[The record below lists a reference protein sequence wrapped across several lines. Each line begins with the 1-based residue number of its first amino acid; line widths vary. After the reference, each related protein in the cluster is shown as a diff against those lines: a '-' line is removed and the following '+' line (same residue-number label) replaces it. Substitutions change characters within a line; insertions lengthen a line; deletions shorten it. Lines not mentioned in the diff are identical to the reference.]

1 MVAKAKKK
9 AKKTTKRTAKKKMI
23 AGTGGATD
31 SSKTHTL
38 TYFCKSGNC
47 KVSTKFKHMD
57 PDDVLVMFSFG
68 TNATLTFTNG
78 SPFVS
83 GALTVNLVDG
93 VPQVEV
99 IVTPLLPIPRAFPYT
114 LSCSSCGGGSVGNPE
129 MIVP

>member
-1 MVAKAKKK
+1 MVARPKKK
-9 AKKTTKRTAKKKMI
+9 AKKTTKHPAKKKMI

-31 SSKTHTL
+31 SSRTHTL
-38 TYFCKSGNC
+38 KYFCKSGNC

-68 TNATLTFTNG
+68 TDATVTFTGG

-83 GALTVNLVDG
+83 GATVVNLLAG
-93 VPQVEV
+93 QPQVEV
-99 IVTPLLPIPRAFPYT
+99 IVDPGTPTSFPYT
-114 LSCSSCGGGSVGNPE
+114 LACSSCGGGPIGNPE